1 MSGDQLGADTLGGR
15 ELSEQQR
22 TERQLSGGQLN
33 GRFPSA
39 LTILPTYQCTAAC
52 ENCCFG
58 CTPRVEGR
66 IPQDR
71 LLHYIREARKIPS
84 LRLIV
89 FSGGECFL
97 LGDDLDEAIA
107 EASGEHIITRCV
119 SNGSWAET
127 PAIARDRVRALASR
141 GLDELNISTGD
152 FHQRWVDIERVG
164 YAAEAA
170 VVEGLQTVVMVE
182 IHEGRKFDGT
192 ALVDTASVK
201 RIYANPELARRFQIV
216 ESPWMSNKS
225 EAAVAQPADRLISR
239 TNLNASGGCTSVL
252 SSIVISPSEYLIAC
266 CGLAH
271 EQIPA
276 MRLGSLRSIS
286 FAQLIEQARADF
298 LKQWILIEGPHKI
311 LEWAAEKDPSIE
323 WEDKYAH
330 ICDACRRLH
339 SDERVMKVVARHG
352 EAKATDVMLRF
363 NMFDRFGPQL
373 PPVAES
379 CGRGHG

>member
-1 MSGDQLGADTLGGR
+1 MTTLN
-15 ELSEQQR
+15 
-22 TERQLSGGQLN
+22 LN
-33 GRFPSA
+33 GRFPCA
-39 LTILPTYQCTAAC
+39 LTVLPTYQCTAAC
-52 ENCCFG
+52 KNCCFA
-58 CTPRVEGR
+58 CNPSVEGR

-71 LLHYIREARKIPS
+71 LLHYIREAKKAPS

-97 LGDDLDEAIA
+97 LGEDLDEAIGV
-107 EASGEHIITRCV
+107 ASDSNIITRCV
-119 SNGSWAET
+119 TNGYWAET
-127 PAIARDRVRALASR
+127 ADVARSRVQALAAQ

-182 IHEGRKFDGT
+182 SHKGRKFNRT
-192 ALVDTASVK
+192 SLVDTPSIK
-201 RIYANPELARRFQIV
+201 RIYDDPELSRRFQII

-225 EAAVAQPADRLISR
+225 EIGVAQTPDQLISR
-239 TNLNASGGCTSVL
+239 ANMNASGGCTSVL

-276 MRLGSLRSIS
+276 MRLGSLRCRT
-286 FAQLIEQARADF
+286 FAELIEQARVDF
-298 LKQWILIEGPHKI
+298 LKQWIMIEGPHKI
-311 LEWAAEKDPSIE
+311 LQWAAEKDPSIE
-323 WEDKYAH
+323 WEDMYAH

-339 SDERVMKVVARHG
+339 SDERVMEVIARYG
-352 EAKATDVMLRF
+352 EEKATDVMLRF
-363 NMFDRFGPQL
+363 NIFDRFGARL

-379 CGRGHG
+379 CGRGHV

>member
-1 MSGDQLGADTLGGR
+1 MSR
-15 ELSEQQR
+15 VR
-22 TERQLSGGQLN
+22 TPAH

-39 LTILPTYQCTAAC
+39 LTILPTYTCTAAC

-71 LLHYIREARKIPS
+71 LLQYIRQAKTLPS

-97 LGDDLDEAIA
+97 LGHDLDEAVGIA
-107 EASGEHIITRCV
+107 ASGNGVITRCV
-119 SNGSWAET
+119 TNGYWAET
-127 PAIARDRVRALASR
+127 REAARERVRTVAAM
-141 GLDELNISTGD
+141 GLDELNVSTGD
-152 FHQRWVDIERVG
+152 FHQRWVDVERVG

-170 VVEGLQTVVMVE
+170 VSEGLRAVVMVE
-182 IHEGRKFDGT
+182 VREGSRFT
-192 ALVDTASVK
+192 AAALIDTPPIK
-201 RIYANPELARRFQIV
+201 RIYADAELKARFQIV
-216 ESPWMSNKS
+216 ESPWMSNKADRS
-225 EAAVAQPADRLISR
+225 VAQPRDRLISR
-239 TNLNASGGCTSVL
+239 ANVTSSGGCTSVL
-252 SSIVISPSEYLIAC
+252 SSIVISPAEYLIAC

-276 MRLGSLRSIS
+276 MRLGSLRSRS
-286 FAQLIEQARADF
+286 FEELIEHARTDF
-298 LKQWILIEGPHKI
+298 LKQWIMIEGPHKI
-311 LEWAAEKDPSIE
+311 LRWASQKDPSIE
-323 WEDKYAH
+323 WEGQYAH

-339 SDERVMKVVARHG
+339 SDERVLKVIAEHAQDEVA
-352 EAKATDVMLRF
+352 DVMLRF
-363 NMFDRFGPQL
+363 NLFDRFGAAL